1 MKTYKEFKETNNL
14 GESFFD
20 RIKSIPEIIA
30 ATKAANSGDIEG
42 MKHHAKKYAEK
53 QSSDINKHAELQKKI
68 YSQLAQKSTH
78 PAARAVAKSLSESYE
93 SDNEEVELKEGFM
106 DNVVK
111 PLALTAAIAGA
122 TGVGSHFDKTHPSQ
136 FTADNTR
143 YTIAHNPQ
151 DAQGR
156 DAQKKTLNGKP
167 HLVWQHKGQTFA
179 LPVNE
184 ETEIDEGASSILRAK
199 HYLRVAE
206 PRAKSD
212 AIIAQAKGDKE
223 AEAKANKRLSF
234 TQHVRNKMDF
244 PKLAVESSNPETYAQ
259 HLDHHVTTTEP
270 TTANIIKMHDI
281 INSAVKAGGSAD
293 HLYNQV
299 AGNQFAHQ
307 KYRTAAS

>member
-1 MKTYKEFKETNNL
+1 MKTYKEFKSELILDIKHDEEYQLDEATHIVHTIKLGKEDKAGEPIKISATNNK
-14 GESFFD
+14 D
-20 RIKSIPEIIA
+20 AWDK
-30 ATKAANSGDIEG
+30 
-42 MKHHAKKYAEK
+42 
-53 QSSDINKHAELQKKI
+53 
-68 YSQLAQKSTH
+68 AQK
-78 PAARAVAKSLSESYE
+78 AVDKLGGHYIDKVVSIK
-93 SDNEEVELKEGFM
+93 EEVELDEGFM

-111 PLALTAAIAGA
+111 PLAITAAIAGA